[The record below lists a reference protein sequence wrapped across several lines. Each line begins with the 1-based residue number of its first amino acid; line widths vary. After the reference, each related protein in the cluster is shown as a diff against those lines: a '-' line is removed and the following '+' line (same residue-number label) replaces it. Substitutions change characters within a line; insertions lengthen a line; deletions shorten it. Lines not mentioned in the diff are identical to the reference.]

1 MRLHMTMDT
10 QIATHPQFLAGTW
23 KLDPTH
29 AELSFSVRHL
39 AISKVRGSFETFD
52 VTVVTS
58 EDPAETTVEAT
69 IDIASVTTNQK
80 DRDAH
85 LRTGDFFK
93 ADEFPTATFHS
104 TRVAIDGDDF
114 VIDGDLTLRG
124 VTKPITLTGEFGGVA
139 KDPYGQ
145 TKAGAT
151 ATTKINRHDFGVS
164 WNAALET
171 GGVMLGDEVTLTA
184 ELQVALQA

>member
-1 MRLHMTMDT
+1 MET
-10 QIATHPQFLAGTW
+10 QIATHPQFIAGTW
-23 KLDPTH
+23 KLDPMH

-39 AISKVRGSFETFD
+39 AISKVRGAFETFD

-93 ADEFPTATFHS
+93 TDEFPTATFRS
-104 TRVAIDGDDF
+104 TRVAIDGDEF

-139 KDPYGQ
+139 TDAYGQ